1 MSANLNL
8 CGGVEVALPHHTGA
22 LIQTALV
29 APLVVFL
36 LVCFGVGHA
45 LTRVPLVSC
54 RGLVTL
60 SFSEFETKV
69 LHVFQLFGCSPLVD
83 TSTFIDDHHLHLRR
97 DNLVLFVLSDHIL
110 WLDNIDS
117 RSE

>member
-8 CGGVEVALPHHTGA
+8 CRGVEVALPHHTGA

-29 APLVVFL
+29 DPHAVSL

-45 LTRVPLVSC
+45 LAGVLLVSC

-60 SFSEFETKV
+60 SFSVLETKV
-69 LHVFQLFGCSPLVD
+69 LHVSLLFECSPVVD
-83 TSTFIDDHHLHLRR
+83 TRSFIDDHLLHLNR
-97 DNLVLFVLSDHIL
+97 DNLVLFVLRGL
-110 WLDNIDS
+110 N
-117 RSE
+117 